1 MKNIFKTILIF
12 AAIAVIIL
20 AANFYWKYFRGV
32 WPAILPP
39 VSVAPG
45 PSVSPSVYPLPS
57 GASPQ
62 NTTGMPLV
70 LPTEFSISIFAKGL
84 GDPRVITRDPVG
96 NLLVSIPAQGKV
108 VALPDRNGD
117 GVADQAITVISG
129 LNNPHGLATRCTDVS
144 QPTNCQLYIAE
155 SNQVAVYDYDGQ
167 NLKAINKKK
176 IIDLPNDGEHF
187 TRTIM
192 FMPYQNQDK
201 LLISVGS
208 DCNACDEKGQNRAK
222 ILIANADGSDL
233 KTYASGLRNS
243 VFMTASYIDGR
254 IWATEM
260 GRDYLGD
267 NLPPDEINII
277 QEGKNYGWPICYG
290 KNIHDTNF
298 DKNTYIR
305 NPCAEPFET
314 PSYIDIPA
322 HSAPLG
328 LAFVPEEG
336 WPSKYWYNL
345 FVAYHGS
352 WNRNVPTGYKIVR
365 MKIDE
370 HGNYSGTEDF
380 ITGWLKPDD
389 GAYGRPVDILVQ
401 SGGVMYISD
410 DKAGVIYRVV
420 YQGK

>member
-1 MKNIFKTILIF
+1 MKKTWIIIITAVAVAGIF
-12 AAIAVIIL
+12 AGR
-20 AANFYWKYFRGV
+20 FYWTNLRGIG
-32 WPAILPP
+32 PALNKPP
-39 VSVAPG
+39 QDITKL
-45 PSVSPSVYPLPS
+45 LPS
-57 GASPQ
+57 GTST
-62 NTTGMPLV
+62 NTTGIPLK
-70 LPTEFSISIFAKGL
+70 LPDGFAISVFAKDL

-96 NLLVSIPAQGKV
+96 NLLVSIPAEGKV
-108 VALPDRNGD
+108 VALPDKNSD
-117 GVADQAITVISG
+117 GVADQVVTVISG
-129 LNNPHGLATRCTDVS
+129 LNNPHGLTTRCLDVNHP
-144 QPTNCQLYIAE
+144 QQCQLYIAE

-192 FMPYQNQDK
+192 FMPYPNQDK

-222 ILIANADGSDL
+222 ILIANGDGSNL
-233 KTYASGLRNS
+233 RAYAPGLRNS

-277 QEGKNYGWPICYG
+277 ADGKNYGWPECYG
-290 KNIHDTNF
+290 KNIPDKNF
-298 DKNTYIR
+298 DSKAA
-305 NPCAEPFET
+305 CQGFE

-336 WPSKYWYNL
+336 WPTEYWYNL

-352 WNRNVPTGYKIVR
+352 WNRSVPTGYKIVR
-365 MKIDE
+365 LKVDE
-370 HGNYSGTEDF
+370 HGNYSGAEDF
-380 ITGWLKPDD
+380 ITGWLTDK
-389 GAYGRPVDILVQ
+389 GALGRPVDIYIQ
-401 SGGVMYISD
+401 PGGQMFVSD
-410 DKAGVIYRVV
+410 DKAGVVYRISYV
-420 YQGK
+420 GKLP